1 MNLNILFKVVFWRG
15 LTAIL
20 SFLTMFLCMKE
31 MDVNNFADYSLAF
44 TIYTAFCLLPNMG
57 INNQTVLENKNLK
70 LIEKNNNIK
79 IYFSVIIFFAYI
91 IYYCKIIEDIY
102 FFAVVAGISSSIF
115 DYYLV
120 KLQAK
125 KQFVK
130 YSLFMPLR
138 TGIFL
143 LGILITFYIFKSI
156 NVIDIFKNI
165 AIFFSFVYFL
175 YIVKNI
181 NYKTLNIKSNF
192 SIYRDSYSFLI
203 FDLCA
208 LLMMRAEVWILSFYN
223 QIIALPKANIANY
236 WAAFNFIMIVSIM
249 SSTLANVILPYIKE
263 SKNDKFS
270 KLNLLISK
278 VILIMIILLII
289 SVVLSYLATIFYF
302 NDNYKKLPYYV
313 LTLGIGVF
321 FSFLANIERLKLI
334 AYECKGVDK
343 IVVNQLLISIV
354 FNFIFIYLLGIWGA
368 IITFISVRLFSYIC
382 FNYKLRKF
390 KCED

>member
-1 MNLNILFKVVFWRG
+1 MNLNILFKVIFWRG

-20 SFLTMFLCMKE
+20 SFLTMFLCMME
-31 MDVNNFADYSLAF
+31 MDVNDFAVYSLAF
-44 TIYTAFCLLPNMG
+44 TIYTAFCLFPNMG

-79 IYFSVIIFFAYI
+79 IYFSLIIFFSYTL
-91 IYYCKIIEDIY
+91 YYFKILEAIY
-102 FFAVVAGISSSIF
+102 FFSIVAGISSSIF

-125 KQFVK
+125 KQFIK

-138 TGIFL
+138 TAIFL
-143 LGILITFYIFKSI
+143 VGILITFYCFNST
-156 NVIDIFKNI
+156 NVVDIFKNI
-165 AIFFSFVYFL
+165 AFFFSFLYFL
-175 YIVKNI
+175 FIVKNI
-181 NYKTLNIKSNF
+181 NYQTFDIKSNL
-192 SIYRDSYSFLI
+192 SIYKESYSFLI

-208 LLMMRAEVWILSFYN
+208 MLMMRAEVWILSFYS
-223 QIIALPKANIANY
+223 QMIDLPKVNIANY

-249 SSTLANVILPYIKE
+249 SSTLANIILPYIKE
-263 SKNDKFS
+263 SRNDNFS
-270 KLNLLISK
+270 KLNILISK
-278 VILIMIILLII
+278 VILIMLILL
-289 SVVLSYLATIFYF
+289 VLSVFLAYFATIFYF
-302 NDNYKKLPYYV
+302 NTNYKQLPYYV

-343 IVVNQLLISIV
+343 IVFNQLVISIV
-354 FNFIFIYLLGIWGA
+354 FNFIFIYFLGIWGA

-382 FNYKLRKF
+382 FTYKFRKL
-390 KCED
+390 KCEN